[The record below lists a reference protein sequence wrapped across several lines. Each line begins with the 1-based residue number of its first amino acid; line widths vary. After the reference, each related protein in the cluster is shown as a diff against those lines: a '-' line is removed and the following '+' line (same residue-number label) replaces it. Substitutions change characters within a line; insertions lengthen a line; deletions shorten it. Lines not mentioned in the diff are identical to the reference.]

1 MQVKLRSKMSHNDLR
16 FHEGMVT
23 LQNLI
28 WWNYCFFS
36 EEASSPFTT
45 MTNISSG
52 YTGLAARVLPLMP
65 MDGPLAFEIVM
76 FAFISV
82 SLLLQYLHLYRSV
95 WWLPHSYNNN
105 TVNFYLIDPIL
116 IVFSIFI
123 LSRRVLWT
131 LIKKLIVKIMPSN
144 WAQSCIII
152 FRSLLTFNIIVSL
165 LYTAYVIVQKHHLV
179 NILYLAYP

>member
-1 MQVKLRSKMSHNDLR
+1 
-16 FHEGMVT
+16 
-23 LQNLI
+23 
-28 WWNYCFFS
+28 
-36 EEASSPFTT
+36 
-45 MTNISSG
+45 MTNIS
-52 YTGLAARVLPLMP
+52 TFNGLASRVLPLMP

-105 TVNFYLIDPIL
+105 AVNFYLIDPIL
-116 IVFSIFI
+116 IVFSICI
-123 LSRRVLWT
+123 LSRRVVWT
-131 LIKKLIVKIMPSN
+131 LLKKFISKTLPSS

-152 FRSLLTFNIIVSL
+152 IRSLLTFFVIVSL

>member
-1 MQVKLRSKMSHNDLR
+1 MNNKIKYQFPL
-16 FHEGMVT
+16 
-23 LQNLI
+23 
-28 WWNYCFFS
+28 YS
-36 EEASSPFTT
+36 EEASSPFTA

-52 YTGLAARVLPLMP
+52 YTGLASRVLPLMP
-65 MDGPLAFEIVM
+65 MDGPLAFEVVM

-105 TVNFYLIDPIL
+105 AVNFYLIDPIL
-116 IVFSIFI
+116 IVFSICI
-123 LSRRVLWT
+123 LSRRVVWT
-131 LIKKLIVKIMPSN
+131 LIKKIISKTLPSN

-152 FRSLLTFNIIVSL
+152 IRSLLTFFVIVSL